1 MLGPQL
7 HQILRFTQ
15 LVSRDAS
22 QIGFMIHNR
31 LALVLHYIVKTDF
44 ELWRK
49 APGSGARHA
58 AGPGPRNGAALVL
71 NAIRHTASKKV
82 KIEDVNYKSTKIA
95 VQIYESVMEYDVG
108 QVEEIL
114 TSGLISG
121 LLFRVGKG
129 NNVDPKF
136 NRLAVKFVREI
147 LVLVSMAQNAESIA
161 LTGAKGHDS
170 ASVGSDIMALEM
182 DGDAEDGSVH
192 SGNLRRSGSVSK
204 SIGISHSNSEKKL
217 NGTRQASEPQGPSTG
232 TAAKQET
239 TKVDLRSISAA
250 LHAQGITS
258 LFLRCVQEGDDI
270 ELLSH
275 AFGGLGLMRF
285 ETIKGDICNE
295 SIVGKICF
303 YAMNKHD
310 CFYSGL
316 SIVCEVHVNYYYM
329 MSCSKCNL
337 SFVARAQVIT
347 YVTDICRGADEMAAR
362 ENVPA
367 ADVAFLRSASLAQT
381 RALLDACVTDFNVV
395 SLFVK
400 ALQIST
406 WIFKMKV
413 CKFSILPLLSYWYN

>member
-1 MLGPQL
+1 M
-7 HQILRFTQ
+7 
-15 LVSRDAS
+15 V
-22 QIGFMIHNR
+22 HNR

-49 APGSGARHA
+49 SPGSSARQA
-58 AGPGPRNGAALVL
+58 TGPSPRNGAALVL

-161 LTGAKGHDS
+161 LTGAKGREF
-170 ASVGSDIMALEM
+170 ASLGGNTVVLEA
-182 DGDAEDGSVH
+182 DEELDEASVH
-192 SGNLRRSGSVSK
+192 SGSLRRSGSTLK
-204 SIGISHSNSEKKL
+204 HSGSEKRL
-217 NGTRQASEPQGPSTG
+217 SGARQVDVKGSSYDAV
-232 TAAKQET
+232 AKET
-239 TKVDLRSISAA
+239 TVDLRSISAA
-250 LHAQGITS
+250 LHAQGVTN

-285 ETIKGDICNE
+285 ETIKGEICNE

-316 SIVCEVHVNYYYM
+316 SIICEVSVMYPSRFLHV
-329 MSCSKCNL
+329 
-337 SFVARAQVIT
+337 
-347 YVTDICRGADEMAAR
+347 
-362 ENVPA
+362 
-367 ADVAFLRSASLAQT
+367 
-381 RALLDACVTDFNVV
+381 
-395 SLFVK
+395 
-400 ALQIST
+400 
-406 WIFKMKV
+406 
-413 CKFSILPLLSYWYN
+413 